1 MTKENKLI
9 ILYGSQTG
17 NSQDLAE
24 RIWRKVKR
32 HGLNTQLS
40 SFDNFDL
47 NNLFQEESVLLCVC
61 STTGQG
67 DVPDN
72 MSKFWRFIMRKNI
85 PNDLLQSLKFSWL
98 AWAIQAMKNL
108 ILPLKNF

>member
-1 MTKENKLI
+1 MLICDKKLV

-24 RIWRKVKR
+24 RIWRKAKSLKIDSQV
-32 HGLNTQLS
+32 G
-40 SFDNFDL
+40 SFDKIDL
-47 NNLFQEESVLLCVC
+47 NLLIENNIILLCVC

-72 MSKFWRFIMRKNI
+72 MKVYYG
-85 PNDLLQSLKFSWL
+85 
-98 AWAIQAMKNL
+98 
-108 ILPLKNF
+108 ILH

>member
-1 MTKENKLI
+1 MSYQRKLV

-24 RIWRKVKR
+24 RIWRRAKSFQLDTK
-32 HGLNTQLS
+32 LS
-40 SFDNFDL
+40 SFDKCNL
-47 NNLFQEESVLLCVC
+47 NMLIESRVNLICVC

-72 MSKFWRFIMRKNI
+72 MRV
-85 PNDLLQSLKFSWL
+85 
-98 AWAIQAMKNL
+98 
-108 ILPLKNF
+108 